1 MSKIAVVIPNWNG
14 EDSLTNCLD
23 SLKHQEA
30 RIIVVDNG
38 SKDSSLQILKKYK
51 DIEVISSTVN
61 KGFAGGVNLGFKF
74 AIDNGYDYV
83 ATLNNDAVADKAW
96 VKKLSLCL
104 DNNDSIGIATSKMLS
119 SDKQSIDSTGDY
131 YTVWGLPY
139 PRGRGENNL
148 TKYDAKT
155 YVFAA
160 SGGASMYRVDMLKQV
175 GLFDEHFFAYYE
187 DVDLSFRAQL
197 AGWKIKYAPSAVVFH
212 QIGATS
218 TKIKGFTTYQTLKN
232 LPLLLIKNVPGKYFL
247 RVFWRFIIVY
257 KLFFFKAIY
266 RRHMLS
272 AIRGVFMAAVFS
284 PQAWLQRRKIQA
296 TRVVPDEYVWSMI
309 VHDLPPNAYSLR
321 KLRSFWWKIRG
332 KSGE

>member
-1 MSKIAVVIPNWNG
+1 MSKIVIVIPNWNG
-14 EDSLTNCLD
+14 ADSLVACLG
-23 SLKHQEA
+23 SIKLQEA
-30 RIIVVDNG
+30 KIIVVDNG
-38 SKDSSLQILKKYK
+38 SKDRSLQILKSYK
-51 DIEVISSTVN
+51 DIEVISNKVN

-96 VKKLSLCL
+96 VKELSLCL
-104 DNNDSIGIATSKMLS
+104 DSNNSLGIATSKMLS

-139 PRGRGENNL
+139 PRGRGETNL
-148 TKYDAKT
+148 TKYDAST

-197 AGWKIKYAPSAVVFH
+197 AGWKIKYVPSAVVFH

-247 RVFWRFIIVY
+247 RVFWRFIIAY

-272 AIRGVFMAAVFS
+272 AIRGVFMATVFS
-284 PQAWLQRRKIQA
+284 TQACLQRRKIQA
-296 TRVVPDEYVWSMI
+296 TRVVPDEYVWYCYMEFLCRN
-309 VHDLPPNAYSLR
+309 DYAEF
-321 KLRSFWWKIRG
+321 KLNCC
-332 KSGE
+332 